1 MLLVRQPNGRLAAVV
16 RTADRIDYWVRRRVH
31 ATHLVRSNLWP
42 AEYRPYRLRMSGAFH
57 NKLFPAGD
65 RSAWLSI
72 GNGLRA
78 QYDTLAAPMPP
89 RIAALVEQLETVN
102 RVTTYAQKPH
112 WLDYDPLA
120 LAVLVIGIGIIE
132 LLALII

>member
-16 RTADRIDYWVRRRVH
+16 RTADRVDYWVRRRVH

-42 AEYRPYRLRMSGAFH
+42 AEDRPYRARMSSASH
-57 NKLFPAGD
+57 SKLFPAGD
-65 RSAWLSI
+65 RGAWLSI

-78 QYDTLAAPMPP
+78 QYDALAAPMPP

-102 RVTTYAQKPH
+102 RVTMYAQKPH